1 MDQISAI
8 QLMSALAQPTRM
20 AVFLTL
26 GKHGV
31 EGLPVGELARLM
43 DTPPNTMSTHL
54 SILARAGAVA
64 ANRDGRVVSYTVLPA
79 AVRDLALFLVMGSC
93 GGAENLSDSFATA
106 LDEAFAANSRK
117 VPRASAR

>member
-26 GKHGV
+26 AEHGAD
-31 EGLPVGELARLM
+31 GLPVGELARLM

-54 SILARAGAVA
+54 AILARAGAVL
-64 ANRDGRVVSYTVLPA
+64 ANRSGRIVTYKVLPTA
-79 AVRDLALFLVMGSC
+79 IRDLARFLVVGAC
-93 GGAENLSDSFATA
+93 GGAEDTRGNLAAA
-106 LDEAFAANSRK
+106 LDEACLANGH
-117 VPRASAR
+117 VASGR